1 MKFKKGSKEAK
12 QYMAKLRAAKG
23 KKTAAKKVGATK
35 KTTTGIREKKSYNK
49 EVDKYKYF
57 VVNNGKV
64 EAGFEFKSDAQDMAT
79 DFYPPAKVLTL
90 QALKKAGINDPRND
104 WKYKI
109 GATLII
115 DENETKNSKVRAT
128 IRRKR
133 RDNGT
138 FKSFNYISGYKTTPE
153 IIVGKIGNLT
163 VLKSLAP
170 EVKLRI
176 TRGKKVSTTKVKTAK
191 ESVEI
196 LRKFITPSKVQTQEF
211 ACAMFLNNNNN
222 VLAVYQLGM
231 GGFTSTIFE
240 PRLLFAAALK
250 LGAVSVVLCHNHP
263 SGSLAPS
270 QADRMLTKRISQI
283 AEIHDI
289 KILDHIILT
298 KEGYYSFA
306 ENNII

>member
-35 KTTTGIREKKSYNK
+35 KTTTGIRAKKSYNK

-64 EAGFEFKSDAQDMAT
+64 EAGFEFKSDAKDMAT
-79 DFYPPAKVLTL
+79 DFYPPAKILTL
-90 QALKKAGINDPRND
+90 QALKKAGIKDPRNE

-138 FKSFNYISGYKTTPE
+138 FSSFSYISGYKTKPE
-153 IIVGKIGNLT
+153 IIVGKVGSLT

-176 TRGKKVSTTKVKTAK
+176 TRGKKVASAK
-191 ESVEI
+191 IRSAKDSVDI

-211 ACAMFLNNNNN
+211 ACAIFLNNNND

-231 GGFTSTIFE
+231 GGFTSTVFE
-240 PRLLFAAALK
+240 KRLLFAAALK
-250 LGAVSVVLCHNHP
+250 LGATAIILCHNHP
-263 SGSLAPS
+263 SGSQNPS
-270 QADRMLTKRISQI
+270 QADKLFTKQV
-283 AEIHDI
+283 AEIANLHDI
-289 KILDHIILT
+289 KLLDHIILT
-298 KEGYYSFA
+298 KDNYTSFA
-306 ENNII
+306 ESGLI

>member
-1 MKFKKGSKEAK
+1 MRFKKGSKEAK
-12 QYMAKLRAAKG
+12 DYMAKLRAKKD
-23 KKTAAKKVGATK
+23 KKTPAKKTVGATK
-35 KTTTGIREKKSYNK
+35 KTAGIRAKKAYNK
-49 EVDKYKYF
+49 DVDAYKYF

-90 QALKKAGINDPRND
+90 QALKKAKIKDPRND

-115 DENETKNSKVRAT
+115 DETETKNSKPRAI

-138 FKSFNYISGYKTTPE
+138 FKSFSYVSGYKQTPE
-153 IIVGKIGNLT
+153 IIVGKIGSLT
-163 VLKSLAP
+163 VLKALAP

-176 TRGKKVSTTKVKTAK
+176 TRGKKVTSAK
-191 ESVEI
+191 IRSAKDTVEI

-211 ACAMFLNNNNN
+211 ACAIFLNNNND

-231 GGFTSTIFE
+231 GGFTATVFE
-240 PRLLFAAALK
+240 KRLLFAAALK
-250 LGAVSVVLCHNHP
+250 LGATAIILCHNHP
-263 SGSLAPS
+263 SGSLTPS
-270 QADRMLTKRISQI
+270 QADKTFTKQVSEV
-283 AEIHDI
+283 ADLHDI
-289 KILDHIILT
+289 KVLDHIILT
-298 KEGYYSFA
+298 KENYYSFA
-306 ENNII
+306 ENGIL